1 MDVVSEAKRR
11 ISTHIPLRSEDD
23 VGVQRN
29 MTFTIIAAYHQET
42 RGIGAKN
49 QLPWHVPEDLQFF
62 RKKTRMTSHL
72 FGRNAVILGRSTLES
87 FHGRLLPG
95 RIHVCLTSQSIVSP
109 SLHSMS
115 ESIDLVHYASSLN
128 QALEWL
134 QNLSEPV
141 ETIFVIGGSKV
152 YQEAIH
158 HPQCAHIWVNEL
170 TWRNDPPPF
179 SVTDLDSFF
188 PIIDAQMYQE
198 IPEDKNEIN
207 TSDATV
213 YICTRHYQRIPV
225 PV

>member
-1 MDVVSEAKRR
+1 
-11 ISTHIPLRSEDD
+11 
-23 VGVQRN
+23 

-62 RKKTRMTSHL
+62 RTKTRMTRHPSA
-72 FGRNAVILGRSTLES
+72 RNAVILGRSTLES

-95 RIHVCLTSQSIVSP
+95 RIHVCLTSQPIIVDQDKP
-109 SLHSMS
+109 V
-115 ESIDLVHYASSLN
+115 DLVSKVHYASSLN

-134 QNLSEPV
+134 QHLSEPV
-141 ETIFVIGGSKV
+141 ETIFVIGGGKV

-170 TWRNDPPPF
+170 AWRNDPPPF

-198 IPEDKNEIN
+198 ILEDKNEIN
-207 TSDATV
+207 TSDTTV
-213 YICTRHYQRIPV
+213 YICTRHYQRI
-225 PV
+225 